1 VKKITLIIWILIT
14 LTSIRVNSQDAP
26 IATIGTVSSYGT
38 TATVPVTAANFNNVG
53 SWSLRITYDPA
64 LVTVASVA
72 SVTLGPLLEVPFA
85 SLDVNLQTSGQ
96 ISMNYAT
103 YPGFTLSGN
112 PVLVNIVFTKIM
124 NGTSVLTF
132 VDNGISCSWFDGNF
146 SSLNDVPYPS
156 FYNNGSV
163 TFSTQN
169 SPVTTAPVKTS
180 CPGSLITIPV
190 TVTGFLNIGSL
201 SLTLHYDPAVLAYVS
216 GTNTSGF
223 PGLACVGT
231 TAGKVVIGGYNS
243 STSGTTKPDNTVL
256 FTLTFTYLG
265 GTTGLIWFDDGGSCE
280 YTEPA
285 PDFNPLNDI
294 PQSTYFIDG
303 SVSPAPALITGTT
316 WVDVKCHGTS
326 TGSIDLNVS
335 GGAPPYA
342 YSWTGSGVVP
352 ATEDQSGLAA
362 GNYFVTV
369 TDANS
374 CKATASTT
382 ITEPE
387 LLTAWISAKTDV
399 SNYGGND
406 GSLTASASGG
416 TTGFSYLWNNS
427 QTSSSVT
434 GLTAGSYTVTVT
446 DAHNCTATASA
457 LITQPDILCLK
468 IKVFLQGPYKTA
480 THRMSDDL
488 RTQGFI
494 PVTEPYSDYPYNM
507 NFTHA
512 GTGGGETITNP
523 ETVFGVSGDDAIVDW
538 VFIELRD
545 KTDKTLVKYTRSAL
559 VQRDGDVVDVD
570 GISKLCFTGLSDLQF
585 YVAVRH
591 RNHLGV
597 MTASAKTLTS
607 SGTIVDFTTGSEPEF
622 NWGLNCPVTHIPP
635 YDYTGL
641 SQSTPEAEVRAM
653 WCGDSDNNRRV
664 KYESPNDDQS
674 AVLTN
679 IIMSPGNTSYQSGY
693 DFCTG
698 YYAGDI
704 DMNGKAKY
712 EAPNDDRSV
721 ILYQVLYY
729 PLNLSYQSAFD
740 FVLEQLP

>member
-1 VKKITLIIWILIT
+1 VKKITVITWIL
-14 LTSIRVNSQDAP
+14 LTFASIQVYSQNAP
-26 IATIGTVSSYGT
+26 IATIGTVSSYGS
-38 TATVPVTAANFNNVG
+38 TAIVPVTASNFNNVG

-112 PVLVNIVFTKIM
+112 PVLVNIVFTKIV
-124 NGTSVLTF
+124 NGTSALTF
-132 VDNGISCSWFDGNF
+132 VDNGISCSWFDGDF
-146 SSLNDVPYPS
+146 SSLNDVPYPA

-169 SPVTTAPVKTS
+169 SPVTTAPVKTA

-201 SLTLHYDPAVLAYVS
+201 SLTMHYDPAVLAYIS

-256 FTLTFTYLG
+256 FTLTFNYLG
-265 GTTGLIWFDDGGSCE
+265 GTTGLTWYDDGGSCE

-316 WVDVKCHGTS
+316 QVDVKCHGTF
-326 TGSIDLNVS
+326 TGSIDLSVS
-335 GGAPPYA
+335 GGASPYA
-342 YSWTGSGVVP
+342 YSWAGAGSVP

-362 GNYFVTV
+362 GIYFVTV

-374 CKATASTT
+374 CKATASAT

-387 LLTAWISAKTDV
+387 LLAAWISAYTDV
-399 SNYGGND
+399 TNWGGND
-406 GSLTASASGG
+406 GSLTMSASGG
-416 TTGFSYLWNNS
+416 TTSYSYLWNNNL
-427 QTSSSVT
+427 TSSSIT
-434 GLTAGSYTVTVT
+434 GLTAGNYTVTVT
-446 DAHNCTATASA
+446 DANSCTATASA
-457 LITQPDILCLK
+457 LITQPDMLCLK
-468 IKVFLQGPYKTA
+468 IKVFLQGPYKTT
-480 THRMSDDL
+480 THLMSDNL
-488 RTQGFI
+488 RTLGFI

-507 NFTHA
+507 SFTHA

-523 ETVFGVSGDDAIVDW
+523 ESVFGVTGNDAIVDW

-570 GISKLCFTGLSDLQF
+570 GISNLCFTGLSDIQF

-607 SGTIVDFTTGSEPEF
+607 SGTVVDFTTGSEPEF
-622 NWGLNCPVTHIPP
+622 NWGINSPVVHIPP
-635 YDYTGL
+635 YDYSGL
-641 SQSTPEAEVRAM
+641 SQSTLEDGKRAM
-653 WCGDSDNNRRV
+653 WYGEGDNNGRV
-664 KYESPNDDQS
+664 KYEAPNDDQS
-674 AVLTN
+674 VLLTDVLMN
-679 IIMSPGNTSYQSGY
+679 PGNVTFQSGY
-693 DFCTG
+693 DFCSG

-704 DMNGKAKY
+704 DMNGKVKY
-712 EAPNDDRSV
+712 EAPDDDRSL
-721 ILYQVLYY
+721 ILYQILFY
-729 PLNLSYQSAFD
+729 PLNTSYQSAFD